1 MPPAGIAGDAGVRGT
16 GQQPRIFVAMIL
28 ILIFSE
34 VRIVTTSVSKDP
46 YQVLGLYGMI
56 VALVLGSGS

>member
-1 MPPAGIAGDAGVRGT
+1 VRRPEHGGDRPGVRGT

-34 VRIVTTSVSKDP
+34 V
-46 YQVLGLYGMI
+46 LGLYGMI
-56 VALVLGSGS
+56 VALVLSGK